1 MPKLNDKKF
10 NQKLNELRTVI
21 SDINRE
27 RYTVGTNNVERLSIL
42 TNKFTQLSQYFDQ
55 YQLTQEQTR
64 QLRDV
69 KTSYPK
75 EERSPLNQKIRNL
88 MRLKEE
94 AEQKN
99 KVEAEAYEIKEH
111 AAREKVQSIF
121 PAVRQAAE
129 QVLKANTTTIDQSL
143 DSYRLLSADL
153 RRALDLLPVRERAT
167 QHRELS
173 SIAEQVNRHIE
184 QIDEQ
189 DRQVRNQIALAVTK
203 ARETVSKMTVQDMV
217 VSLIG
222 GSSKEELSGL
232 LENTRMKA
240 ITGAG
245 SNAGTLVVADLP
257 KTSQNELIRVLMNQL
272 ANTKSSKAGVLGQI
286 VKAMEKDVN
295 ALMNGEKTHLSIL
308 YGIGKGKGN
317 VGSVHIDIRDLI
329 RSPQQTLNSI
339 FFHLYKQGLSGE
351 AGLVMSLTSPDEVGA
366 LLQLQ
371 NFDMQSVP
379 AIEHLED
386 LAGLVM
392 QNAKN
397 PQALSKLMNR
407 TITERALSTAL
418 SQTLDASKGRPGF
431 KAEDVISFIGT
442 MAVMFEAGRLLV
454 STPTK
459 QQQRELGLE
468 GLTGSIQGA
477 IQYVHVPLSGTPAVT
492 TSIAP
497 MIEPSIQGS
506 ADMRIPPVLN
516 EQKQP
521 VEPKIDLSKEQT
533 QFNQLMKDL
542 LAIHAHLDQKFKSGD
557 KKYKS
562 AAELVQFAH
571 RDLKYFGD
579 QFFAKPSKERL
590 MQLTNTINHY
600 TYSLDPVLKMHR
612 GNSFVRG
619 LVATLKGILGVIAA
633 LTIVPALV
641 VEATT
646 RKGYA
651 GTFFTT
657 PDTASA
663 KAFKPVQEGL
673 LEQEKEIEAKI
684 KGPK

>member
-27 RYTVGTNNVERLSIL
+27 RYTVGTHNVERLSIL

-88 MRLKEE
+88 MKLKEE
-94 AEQKN
+94 AEQKV
-99 KVEAEAYEIKEH
+99 KVEAEAREIKEH

-121 PAVRQAAE
+121 PALRQAAE

-143 DSYRLLSADL
+143 ESYRLLSADL

-203 ARETVSKMTVQDMV
+203 ARETVSKMTIQDMV

-232 LENTRMKA
+232 LDNTRMKA

-308 YGIGKGKGN
+308 YGNGKGN
-317 VGSVHIDIRDLI
+317 VGSVHIDIRDFI
-329 RSPQQTLNSI
+329 RSPQSTLDGI

-351 AGLVMSLTSPDEVGA
+351 AGLVMSLTSPEEVGA

-371 NFDMQSVP
+371 SFDMNSVP

-386 LAGLVM
+386 LTGLVM

-397 PQALSKLMNR
+397 PQSLSKLMNR

-431 KAEDVISFIGT
+431 KAEEVISFIGT
-442 MAVMFEAGRLLV
+442 MAVMLEAGRLLV

-459 QQQRELGLE
+459 QQRELGLE
-468 GLTGSIQGA
+468 GLTGSMQGA

-506 ADMRIPPVLN
+506 ADLRIPPVLN

-542 LAIHAHLDQKFKSGD
+542 LAIHAHLDKKFKNGD

-571 RDLKYFGD
+571 RDLTYFGD
-579 QFFAKPSKERL
+579 QFFVEPSKERL
-590 MQLTNTINHY
+590 VQLTNTINHY

-684 KGPK
+684 KGPQ